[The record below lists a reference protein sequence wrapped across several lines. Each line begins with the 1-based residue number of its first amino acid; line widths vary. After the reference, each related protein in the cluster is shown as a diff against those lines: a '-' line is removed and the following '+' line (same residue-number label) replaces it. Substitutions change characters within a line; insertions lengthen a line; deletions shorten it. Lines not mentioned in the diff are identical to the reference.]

1 MHDQTPRTGL
11 RIYIERERELD
22 NDVLVT
28 TCYYYTVEDVLLLAS
43 LARDKT

>member
-1 MHDQTPRTGL
+1 MIRHHVL
-11 RIYIERERELD
+11 AYVYIYIELD